1 MPRDPAVTPHANNA
15 DNARHRPSAWGRTL
29 GAFLDCARGI
39 GLDPDE
45 LRRAIGVDS
54 ELLADPDG
62 RVPLEAVYAFV
73 ELVVERTGDEHAP
86 LALVRGLDVEAFD
99 ALGLLA
105 LTSATLGE
113 ALERTLRY
121 QRIFAEGERYE
132 LEQAGDLVHVRYT
145 PWGPPRRAHVAM
157 AEMFARDLAVH
168 VAQVSGAPVPG
179 VRVRL
184 RERPR
189 DPARLAALLGLE
201 PELGGPIDEVIYPAA
216 ALEIPIPRADPAVAR
231 FFERYLDERL
241 ARLPPDSPVGRV
253 RAGIE
258 ALLPSATLSKVARR
272 LGASPRTLQRWLASE
287 GTSFAALVE
296 EVRRARALALV
307 EAGASIAEVAWMLGY
322 SEPSAFHRAFRRWTG
337 TTPAQWRAR
346 E

>member
-1 MPRDPAVTPHANNA
+1 M
-15 DNARHRPSAWGRTL
+15 
-29 GAFLDCARGI
+29 
-39 GLDPDE
+39 
-45 LRRAIGVDS
+45 
-54 ELLADPDG
+54 
-62 RVPLEAVYAFV
+62 
-73 ELVVERTGDEHAP
+73 
-86 LALVRGLDVEAFD
+86 
-99 ALGLLA
+99 
-105 LTSATLGE
+105 
-113 ALERTLRY
+113 
-121 QRIFAEGERYE
+121 
-132 LEQAGDLVHVRYT
+132 
-145 PWGPPRRAHVAM
+145 
-157 AEMFARDLAVH
+157 
-168 VAQVSGAPVPG
+168 
-179 VRVRL
+179 
-184 RERPR
+184 
-189 DPARLAALLGLE
+189 
-201 PELGGPIDEVIYPAA
+201 
-216 ALEIPIPRADPAVAR
+216 AR